1 MKTDAKVEIINQNTK
16 YLGIKSV
23 IPVLIGNNIMY

>member
-16 YLGIKSV
+16 NLGIKSV
-23 IPVLIGNNIMY
+23 IQVLIGNNIMY